1 MLLGLF
7 FLIAAVTAGDEALMK
22 ASEAF
27 ARLDTY
33 AVTVKSEGTAREEI
47 RYFFR
52 KPGWI
57 RMEFV
62 EPHRGAV
69 LVYNPDLKRVKLR
82 PFAFFKYL
90 VMDLSPEDRLIRSS
104 KGHTVDKSHIGALL
118 ENVESLKHA
127 GEAKFLG
134 QESVNGRDAVVL
146 EVTGAGG
153 KDVNGVHRYVIWLD
167 NRLFL
172 PIKVASYGL
181 GGEKT
186 EDVDMTDIEA
196 GRDLPLD
203 LFDFK

>member
-1 MLLGLF
+1 M
-7 FLIAAVTAGDEALMK
+7 IAAVTAGDEALMK

-33 AVTVKSEGTAREEI
+33 TVTIKSENDDKEEI

-57 RMEFV
+57 RMEFE

-82 PFAFFKYL
+82 PFGFFKSL
-90 VMDLSPEDRLIRSS
+90 VLDLSPEDRLIRSS
-104 KGHTVDKSHIGALL
+104 EGHTVDKSHIGALL
-118 ENVESLKHA
+118 ENVWRLNEGGGARLQ
-127 GEAKFLG
+127 GE
-134 QESVNGRDAVVL
+134 ESVNGRDAVVL
-146 EVTGAGG
+146 EVIG
-153 KDVNGVHRYVIWLD
+153 KEGKEVSGVHRYVIWLD
-167 NRLFL
+167 KRLFL
-172 PIKVASYGL
+172 PIKVVSYGP

-186 EDVDMTDIEA
+186 EDVDMTDLES
-196 GRDLPLD
+196 GPDLSPD